1 MSFDSKLLEKQLNT
15 TQLFFWLITQMN
27 AFIFSEFKKKR
38 ISDSSATNTSLYVL
52 KNSIVAREQQAAHL

>member
-27 AFIFSEFKKKR
+27 AFIFSELKKKT
-38 ISDSSATNTSLYVL
+38 D
-52 KNSIVAREQQAAHL
+52 Q